1 MKNKNR
7 IHDLTGNKYGL
18 LTVIGLDDTNTRKTY
33 WVCQCDCGNIKTVR
47 SDSLLCGAIRSCGCL
62 KKKQDRINLVKNH
75 SHKMSGT
82 RIYSIW
88 IGMKNRC
95 NNPHNPKYSRYG
107 GRGIKVCQSWNDSF
121 ESFYKWALE
130 NGYSEEL
137 TIDRIDNNGNYEP
150 NNCRWSTNREQCRNR
165 STNVNITIGNS
176 KRTLTEW
183 CEIFNL
189 DSSVIFARYHRN
201 GFTSI
206 DKLFN
211 G

>member
-18 LTVIGLDDTNTRKTY
+18 LTVIGLDDTKTRKTY

-47 SDSLLCGAIRSCGCL
+47 SDSLLCGAIKSCGCL
-62 KKKQDRINLVKNH
+62 KKKQDRINLAKNH

-82 RIYSIW
+82 RIYAIW
-88 IGMKNRC
+88 QGMKSRC
-95 NNPHNPKYSRYG
+95 NNPHDTKYHRYG
-107 GRGIKVCQSWNDSF
+107 GRGIKVCQSWSDSF
-121 ESFYKWALE
+121 EAFYKWAVE
-130 NGYSEEL
+130 SGYSEEL
-137 TIDRIDNNGNYEP
+137 TIDRIDNDSNYEP
-150 NNCRWSTNREQCRNR
+150 NNCKWSTNREQCRNR

-183 CEIFNL
+183 CEIFGL
-189 DSSVIFARYHRN
+189 DSKVIFARYERN
-201 GFTSI
+201 GFQSI